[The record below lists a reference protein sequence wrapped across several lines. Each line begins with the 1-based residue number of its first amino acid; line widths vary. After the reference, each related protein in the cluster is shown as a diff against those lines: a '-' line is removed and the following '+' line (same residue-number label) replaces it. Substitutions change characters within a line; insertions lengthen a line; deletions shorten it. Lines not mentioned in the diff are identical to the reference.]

1 MKALLEFLQRLPG
14 NFRALP
20 GPQKVLYAGCLVVLA
35 ATLAYLVHFSNQVE
49 YVPLFS
55 RLSDGETGTIVE
67 NLKKKKILYSLS
79 ETGTL
84 FVPKEQLYDIRLS
97 LAAEG
102 VPKGSGLGFEIFD
115 QQKLGS
121 TEFVQRIN
129 YQRALQGELART
141 INQMNEVMES
151 RVHLVLPEE
160 SLFLE
165 DRKPPSAAV
174 VLKLHPGARL
184 SQRQAQGIV
193 NLVSSAVKGLEDNR
207 VSILSTDGQVIHK
220 KNVGDNPLQVTGTHL
235 EYKNQIEE
243 NLRQKIQSMLE
254 QVLGSSRVIS
264 RVTAELDFNQTQL
277 EQETYDPDS
286 SVVRSQQRKIEN
298 HEGQDPSTPRGNPD
312 TPINMEGRLQEGQPK
327 ENQKKHNRQQET
339 VNYEFNRTNRKT
351 VLAPGAVKKLSVA
364 VMVDGL
370 YETKPDAAGQPKPV
384 FVGRPPEQIKSLEDI
399 VKKAVGYDDARGDQ
413 ITVSNVPFT
422 TDLAVMDEV
431 SANNRWLELL
441 KSNQRL
447 IINVL
452 LLVFIFLFVVR
463 PLMKKVQH
471 PTQTK
476 PELALPEPP
485 AALPAGAAGSPN
497 ALRSFESPTEA
508 APSLRDRVVNFV
520 EQDPDKTREIL
531 RSWLREGN

>member
-1 MKALLEFLQRLPG
+1 MMALLESLQRLPG
-14 NFRALP
+14 TFRALP
-20 GPQKVLYAGCLVVLA
+20 GPQKVLYAGSIVLLT
-35 ATLAYLVHFSNQVE
+35 ATLAYLFHFSNQVD

-55 RLSDGETGTIVE
+55 RLSEGEMGTVVE
-67 NLKKKKILYSLS
+67 NLKKKKIPYLLS
-79 ETGTL
+79 ETGSL
-84 FVPKEQLYDIRLS
+84 SVPKEQLYDIRLS

-102 VPKGSGLGFEIFD
+102 VPKGAGLGFEIFD

-121 TEFVQRIN
+121 TEFVQKIN
-129 YQRALQGELART
+129 YQRAMQGELART
-141 INQMNEVMES
+141 INQMNEVMEG

-160 SLFLE
+160 SLFME
-165 DRKPPSAAV
+165 DRKPSSAAV
-174 VLKLHPGARL
+174 VLKLHPGARI

-193 NLVSSAVKGLEDNR
+193 NLVSSAVKGLEDSR
-207 VSILSTDGQVIHK
+207 VTILSTDGQVIHK
-220 KNVGDNPLQVTGTHL
+220 KNGGENTLQGTSTHL

-298 HEGQDPSTPRGNPD
+298 HEGQDLTARGNPD
-312 TPINMEGRLQEGQPK
+312 TPINMEGRLQEGQVK
-327 ENQKKHNRQQET
+327 DHQKKHNRQQET

-351 VLAPGAVKKLSVA
+351 VLAPGAIKKLSVA

-370 YETKPDAAGQPKPV
+370 YEAKPDATGQPKPV
-384 FVGRPPEQIKSLEDI
+384 FVGRSPEQIKSLEDI

-422 TDLAVMDEV
+422 TDIAAMDEV
-431 SANNRWLELL
+431 SPTNRWLELF
-441 KSNQRL
+441 KSNQRV

-452 LLVFIFLFVVR
+452 LLGFVFLFVVR
-463 PLMKKVQH
+463 PLMKKLQH
-471 PTQTK
+471 PPQSK
-476 PELALPEPP
+476 SELALPHPP
-485 AALPAGAAGSPN
+485 AALPAGTAESPN
-497 ALRSFESPTEA
+497 ALRTFESPIDA
-508 APSLRDRVVNFV
+508 QPSLKDKVVNFV